1 VPVRSYVES
10 MTFPERFTEALG
22 RMGRPA
28 ARPGHPSVTIPV
40 RDGRHP
46 RWAESSRPYDSDS
59 QSEERRPRAEPEP
72 AAAVPSAPEVPKAP
86 SDTSGDEER
95 LREALRELEAS
106 RRRVERD
113 AQQVNDEARA
123 GLIQQLFPVLDGLD
137 RAVGADSGDTA
148 LARGVEL
155 VRSQFE
161 QVLVDYG
168 LERIAS
174 VGQRF
179 DPAQHEAVSVVRVG
193 TDAEHGMV
201 LQEWEAG
208 YRFAGRV
215 LRAAKVAVGK
225 RH

>member
-1 VPVRSYVES
+1 
-10 MTFPERFTEALG
+10 MTFPERFADALG
-22 RMGRPA
+22 RMSRPV
-28 ARPGHPSVTIPV
+28 ARLGHPSVTIPV
-40 RDGRHP
+40 RDARHP
-46 RWAESSRPYDSDS
+46 RWAESLRPYGSDS
-59 QSEERRPRAEPEP
+59 QSEQRWPEAEPEP
-72 AAAVPSAPEVPKAP
+72 AAAVPSAPEAP
-86 SDTSGDEER
+86 QAPRDASADEER

-137 RAVGADSGDTA
+137 RAVGADSGETA
-148 LARGVEL
+148 LARGIKL

-161 QVLVDYG
+161 EVLMDYG

-174 VGQRF
+174 VGRRF
-179 DPAQHEAVSVVRVG
+179 DPAQHEAVGVVRVD

-201 LQEWEAG
+201 LEEWEAG

-225 RH
+225 RQ

>member
-1 VPVRSYVES
+1 
-10 MTFPERFTEALG
+10 MTFPERFTDAWG
-22 RMGRPA
+22 RMARPA

-46 RWAESSRPYDSDS
+46 RWAEPFGRSESDS
-59 QSEERRPRAEPEP
+59 QSEERRPEAEPEP
-72 AAAVPSAPEVPKAP
+72 AAAVPSAPEVPSAPQAP
-86 SDTSGDEER
+86 SDASADEER

-113 AQQVNDEARA
+113 AQQANDEARA

-137 RAVGADSGDTA
+137 RAVGVGSGETA
-148 LARGVEL
+148 LARGVKL

-174 VGQRF
+174 VGRRF
-179 DPAQHEAVSVVRVG
+179 DPAQHEAVGVVRVD

-201 LQEWEAG
+201 LEEWEAG

-225 RH
+225 RY